1 MRTGRSSMSETSKL
15 NGQRTCL
22 LKNMNSRIE
31 LMRLTVDGIKFFLL
45 LFCRKIVHFLT
56 DRHASLPFHW
66 FRNRDTTGHEAAGRR
81 TVFIGGGRITHA
93 HDGEARRRPNKSRA
107 LGR

>member
-15 NGQRTCL
+15 NGQRTRL

-31 LMRLTVDGIKFFLL
+31 LMRLTVEGIKFFLL

-56 DRHASLPFHW
+56 R
-66 FRNRDTTGHEAAGRR
+66 
-81 TVFIGGGRITHA
+81 GGRVA
-93 HDGEARRRPNKSRA
+93 FALSLVSKS
-107 LGR
+107 